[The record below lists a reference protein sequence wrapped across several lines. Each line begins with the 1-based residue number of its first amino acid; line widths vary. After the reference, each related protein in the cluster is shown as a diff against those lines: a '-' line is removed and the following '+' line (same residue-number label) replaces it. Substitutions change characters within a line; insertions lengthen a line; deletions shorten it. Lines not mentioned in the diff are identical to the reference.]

1 MTEVITLMKIF
12 KRVYY
17 PILAALVV
25 LMLVLG
31 MVDSRVGMSGGN
43 LADSKVNAAFDYAV
57 KIAQS
62 GGEENRPHNSYDAEA
77 HKAVR
82 DYIETELVKAGAI
95 LVESGE
101 LDDDGNNTAEYS
113 KTAEGKNRASL
124 YVQKT
129 KVRQDSQ
136 NGDEIAAER
145 EVENLILAIPGESA
159 DAILL
164 HARYDSAYLGG
175 AADASA
181 TGALLQTAADMLA
194 SNAAPKNTVVFLFGD
209 AGQEGDLGACAFV
222 NQFAGFDNVAKNVR
236 AAGDFRV
243 GGTGGTL
250 MLYGGNDGPLGVM
263 NKYASFNG
271 SALASSALEVL
282 ASGGNNAGNKAFGDY
297 GSLVFDNRGG
307 FNDYATSD
315 DVTVNKNLVSQQA
328 NAMSKFVEC
337 FANSSLGDIK
347 SDVDGVY
354 FSYLDVL
361 TVSYSN
367 TVAYVIAGVIAAML
381 IAAAIVNMRTKAFSW
396 GKTLAGAAVQLV
408 AILGSM
414 LVMLGLYYLFALL
427 LCGFGVLPFQGLS
440 SIKFA
445 GGGLFVSASIMAITI
460 AVFFYIILK
469 RTFAVRAAD
478 VVRGN
483 TVLFA
488 VAAVILSFAA
498 PAISYPFTCAA
509 IFSLAAMIATAAAKN
524 KFKAKFGMDIDRLFL
539 YVWAAVF
546 TLPVAVPVMFA
557 AQTLF
562 PAVSIVVLMAFM
574 IALAGFVAPFA
585 DYLKPVLDKA
595 FKKLPERTVRYER
608 MVTEKVEDRAK
619 KGKFTEVTSKKI
631 IKEKTPWNYL
641 NRIGLVTVCVIASVM
656 IMLFSSFSTS
666 FSSSALDA
674 PSYYDSIYNDSLVYV
689 YDGSAVTVEVHDRIA
704 YDYIRY
710 AVGDLK
716 WDAEKNAYV
725 KSYNGSASSLMGGV
739 TPSIGDA
746 ADGEISFST
755 IDLDKSQI
763 TVRLKNAS
771 AVKKVSFREAGQSA
785 DGMEYEF
792 NNEENV
798 TFRLPYGYELA
809 SMKIEGSCTV
819 EFEQHV
825 FNDRNLPASD
835 NQTEDWQKLSSYAK
849 SNPEEGITP
858 HSGIVIKL
866 TKSV

>member
-62 GGEENRPHNSYDAEA
+62 GGEENRTHNSYDEEA
-77 HKAVR
+77 RKAVR
-82 DYIETELVKAGAI
+82 TYIETELLKEERAI
-95 LVESGE
+95 LVTNDE
-101 LDDDGNNTAEYS
+101 LDDDGNNTVEYAETADDVNKTVEYA

-145 EVENLILAIPGESA
+145 EVDNLILAIPGESA

-222 NQFAGFDNVAKNVR
+222 NQFVGFDNVAKNIR

-250 MLYGGNDGPLGVM
+250 MLYGGNDGSLGVM

-282 ASGGNNAGNKAFGDY
+282 TSGDHGAGNKAFGDY
-297 GSLVFDNRGG
+297 SSLVFDNRGG

-445 GGGLFVSASIMAITI
+445 GGGLFVAASIMAITI

-574 IALAGFVAPFA
+574 IALAGFIAPFA

-710 AVGDLK
+710 AVG
-716 WDAEKNAYV
+716 E
-725 KSYNGSASSLMGGV
+725 SAAICTAAFCSFSALDFCACSFFTSSFSRV
-739 TPSIGDA
+739 SRSA
-746 ADGEISFST
+746 ADLRYS
-755 IDLDKSQI
+755 SQF
-763 TVRLKNAS
+763 TA
-771 AVKKVSFREAGQSA
+771 A
-785 DGMEYEF
+785 
-792 NNEENV
+792 
-798 TFRLPYGYELA
+798 
-809 SMKIEGSCTV
+809 
-819 EFEQHV
+819 
-825 FNDRNLPASD
+825 
-835 NQTEDWQKLSSYAK
+835 
-849 SNPEEGITP
+849 
-858 HSGIVIKL
+858 
-866 TKSV
+866 